1 MHNNTSHTTSD
12 EILFYQIQ
20 QGNEDAF
27 EALFLRHYPALCAYA
42 RLFVEPDDGQE
53 IVSDVMVWLW
63 ENKEMQAFE
72 TSLKSYLFKAV
83 KNRCLTLINRNEVK
97 QRIEKM
103 IFDNLQSQYDDP
115 DFYVMQEL
123 TEKIE
128 EALARLPEN
137 IREAFELTDVMVWLW
152 ENKEMQAFE
161 TSLKSYLFKAV
172 KNRCL
177 TLINR
182 NEVKQ
187 RIEKMIFD
195 NLQSQYDDPDF
206 YVMQELTEKIEEALA
221 RLPENIREAFELNRF
236 QNLTYNEIAERL
248 GVSPKTIDYRIQQA
262 LKQLRIDLKDYLPVL
277 LSFLLR

>member
-1 MHNNTSHTTSD
+1 MKIILFLPKTKVYMYNDTSRTVSD
-12 EILFYQIQ
+12 ETLFFQVQ
-20 QGNEDAF
+20 QGNEGAF

-72 TSLKSYLFKAV
+72 SSLKSYLFKAV

-115 DFYVMQEL
+115 DFYAIQEL

-137 IREAFELTDVMVWLW
+137 V
-152 ENKEMQAFE
+152 
-161 TSLKSYLFKAV
+161 
-172 KNRCL
+172 
-177 TLINR
+177 
-182 NEVKQ
+182 
-187 RIEKMIFD
+187 
-195 NLQSQYDDPDF
+195 
-206 YVMQELTEKIEEALA
+206 
-221 RLPENIREAFELNRF
+221 REAFELNCF

-262 LKQLRIDLKDYLPVL
+262 LKQLRIDLKEYLPL
-277 LSFLLR
+277 LLPFLLH

>member
-12 EILFYQIQ
+12 EILFHQIQ

-42 RLFVEPDDGQE
+42 RLLVEPGDGQE
-53 IVSDVMVWLW
+53 IVTDLMVWLW

-83 KNRCLTLINRNEVK
+83 KNRCLTHINRNE
-97 QRIEKM
+97 
-103 IFDNLQSQYDDP
+103 D
-115 DFYVMQEL
+115 
-123 TEKIE
+123 
-128 EALARLPEN
+128 
-137 IREAFELTDVMVWLW
+137 
-152 ENKEMQAFE
+152 
-161 TSLKSYLFKAV
+161 
-172 KNRCL
+172 
-177 TLINR
+177 
-182 NEVKQ
+182 KQ

>member
-1 MHNNTSHTTSD
+1 MKKILFLPKTGVYMHNNTSHTTSD

-137 IREAFELTDVMVWLW
+137 IREAFEL
-152 ENKEMQAFE
+152 
-161 TSLKSYLFKAV
+161 
-172 KNRCL
+172 
-177 TLINR
+177 
-182 NEVKQ
+182 
-187 RIEKMIFD
+187 
-195 NLQSQYDDPDF
+195 
-206 YVMQELTEKIEEALA
+206 
-221 RLPENIREAFELNRF
+221 NRF

-248 GVSPKTIDYRIQQA
+248 GVSPKTIDNRIQQA

>member
-1 MHNNTSHTTSD
+1 MKKILFLPKTRVYMHNNTSHTTSD

-42 RLFVEPDDGQE
+42 RLFVEPE
-53 IVSDVMVWLW
+53 IVS
-63 ENKEMQAFE
+63 
-72 TSLKSYLFKAV
+72 
-83 KNRCLTLINRNEVK
+83 
-97 QRIEKM
+97 
-103 IFDNLQSQYDDP
+103 
-115 DFYVMQEL
+115 
-123 TEKIE
+123 
-128 EALARLPEN
+128 
-137 IREAFELTDVMVWLW
+137 DVMVWLW

>member
-1 MHNNTSHTTSD
+1 MYNDTSRTVSD
-12 EILFYQIQ
+12 ETLFFQVQ
-20 QGNEDAF
+20 QGNEGAF

-72 TSLKSYLFKAV
+72 NSLKSYLFKAV

-103 IFDNLQSQYDDP
+103 IFDNLQ
-115 DFYVMQEL
+115 EL

-137 IREAFELTDVMVWLW
+137 V
-152 ENKEMQAFE
+152 
-161 TSLKSYLFKAV
+161 
-172 KNRCL
+172 
-177 TLINR
+177 
-182 NEVKQ
+182 
-187 RIEKMIFD
+187 
-195 NLQSQYDDPDF
+195 
-206 YVMQELTEKIEEALA
+206 
-221 RLPENIREAFELNRF
+221 REAFELNRF

-262 LKQLRIDLKDYLPVL
+262 LKQLRIDLKEYLPL
-277 LSFLLR
+277 LLPFLLH

>member
-1 MHNNTSHTTSD
+1 MYNDTSRTVSD
-12 EILFYQIQ
+12 ETLFFQVQ
-20 QGNEDAF
+20 QGNEGAF

-72 TSLKSYLFKAV
+72 NSLKSYLFKAV

-115 DFYVMQEL
+115 DFYAIQEL

-137 IREAFELTDVMVWLW
+137 V
-152 ENKEMQAFE
+152 
-161 TSLKSYLFKAV
+161 
-172 KNRCL
+172 
-177 TLINR
+177 
-182 NEVKQ
+182 
-187 RIEKMIFD
+187 
-195 NLQSQYDDPDF
+195 
-206 YVMQELTEKIEEALA
+206 
-221 RLPENIREAFELNRF
+221 REAFELNRF

-262 LKQLRIDLKDYLPVL
+262 LKSVAHRPEGVSPLITSFPLALKGRN
-277 LSFLLR
+277 SS